1 MREKKP
7 MVVFTFYTTAAAI
20 AMEKLCKNRGLPGRL
35 GPTPRSVTS
44 DCGIAWLA
52 SLPDRE
58 ILENAPGAPE
68 FAGVFEREL

>member
-7 MVVFTFYTTAAAI
+7 TVVFTFYTTAAAM
-20 AMEKLCKNRGLPGRL
+20 AMEKLCREQGLPGRL

-52 SLPDRE
+52 PLADRE
-58 ILENAPGAPE
+58 TLERAAGAPE
-68 FAGVFEREL
+68 FAGIYEREL

>member
-7 MVVFTFYTTAAAI
+7 TVVFTFYTTAAAM
-20 AMEKLCKNRGLPGRL
+20 AMEKLCKTRGLPGRL

-52 SLPDRE
+52 PLGDRAV
-58 ILENAPGAPE
+58 LESAPGAPE
-68 FAGVFEREL
+68 FAGIYEREL

>member
-7 MVVFTFYTTAAAI
+7 MAVFTFYTTAAAM
-20 AMEKLCKNRGLPGRL
+20 AMEKLCRERGLPGRL

-52 SLPDRE
+52 PLSDRE

-68 FAGVFEREL
+68 FAGVYEREL